1 VVEDVRRTNM
11 RRFEGKSVI
20 VTGGARGIGEAT
32 SARFLGEGARV
43 LVADVNPEHIAAALP
58 GLEKIA
64 EAAGGELAHYCGDV
78 SIPEDVEAMVELALD
93 RFGNIDVLVSNAG
106 IAYQESF
113 LDISIDHW
121 DRIIAVNLR
130 SMFLV
135 AQRVAREMVKQDQG
149 VILLTS
155 STNGLVGE
163 GEFAHYNASKGGVTL
178 LAKSMAIELG
188 PNNVRVNA
196 VCPGFI
202 MTPITRPVDDPVA
215 IARRAEKTKLLP
227 LRRIGR
233 PDEVAA
239 LFAFLASDDAAY
251 ITGETVVIDGGLL
264 AA

>member
-1 VVEDVRRTNM
+1 M
-11 RRFEGKSVI
+11 RRFDGKSVLI
-20 VTGGARGIGEAT
+20 TGGARGIGEAT
-32 SARFLGEGARV
+32 AARFLSEGARV
-43 LVADVNPEHIAAALP
+43 VIVDVNSDHIATTLP
-58 GLEKIA
+58 TLQMIA

-78 SIPEDVEAMVELALD
+78 SLPSDVETMTRLALE
-93 RFGNIDVLVSNAG
+93 RFGRIDVLISNAG

-113 LDISIDHW
+113 LDISIEHW
-121 DRIIAVNLR
+121 DRTIAINLKG
-130 SMFLV
+130 MFLV
-135 AQRVAREMVKQDQG
+135 AQRVAREMVREDNG

-188 PNNVRVNA
+188 PNNIRVNA

-215 IARRAEKTKLLP
+215 IARRAEKAKMLP